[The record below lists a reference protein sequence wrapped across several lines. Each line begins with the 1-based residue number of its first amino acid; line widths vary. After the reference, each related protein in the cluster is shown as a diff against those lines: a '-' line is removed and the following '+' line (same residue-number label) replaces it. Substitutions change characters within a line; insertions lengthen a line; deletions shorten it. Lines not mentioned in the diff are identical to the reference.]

1 MDRNCL
7 VKNTF
12 IALVRV
18 NIEIF
23 PQKKKIKWLPPNEII
38 MQTKTKIFLKT
49 IFRSGSCRRKAIT

>member
-23 PQKKKIKWLPPNEII
+23 PQKKKNKMASTERNYN
-38 MQTKTKIFLKT
+38 
-49 IFRSGSCRRKAIT
+49 AD